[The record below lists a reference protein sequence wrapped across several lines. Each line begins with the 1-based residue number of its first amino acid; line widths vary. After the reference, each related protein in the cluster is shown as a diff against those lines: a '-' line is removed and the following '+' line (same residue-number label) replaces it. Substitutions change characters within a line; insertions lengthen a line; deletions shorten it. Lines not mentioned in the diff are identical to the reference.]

1 MSVKR
6 ILVGKTN
13 LSQEEKDTALMEAS
27 EYGNTGWA
35 RMLIDEGANV
45 NAKNKYGETAL
56 VIAYQSQPND
66 DMAELLREYG
76 GTDGGYFE
84 EYQDQYKDQYQ

>member
-6 ILVGKTN
+6 ILVGNTQQLTQK
-13 LSQEEKDTALMEAS
+13 EKDTALMEAS
-27 EYGNTGWA
+27 EYGYTDIA
-35 RMLIDEGANV
+35 RVLIKAGANV

-56 VIAYQSQPND
+56 VIAYQSQPDD

-84 EYQDQYKDQYQ
+84 E

>member
-6 ILVGKTN
+6 IFVDKTQ

-27 EYGNTGWA
+27 EYGDTDMA
-35 RMLIDEGANV
+35 RMLIDAGANV

-56 VIAYQSQPND
+56 VIAYQSQPD
-66 DMAELLREYG
+66 DEMAELLREYG

-84 EYQDQYKDQYQ
+84 E